1 MKTSDAKNS
10 ELTCSLN
17 CEAEYS
23 KLMDEYN
30 KLYAENNYLH
40 SELKLKEQEMAW
52 YRGFMAAV
60 ELIFRKQN
68 P

>member
-10 ELTCSLN
+10 EPTCSLN
-17 CEAEYS
+17 YETEYN
-23 KLMDEYN
+23 KLTEEYN

-52 YRGFMAAV
+52 YKGFQAAV

-68 P
+68 A